1 MRIAALLLATAVA
14 GCGYPDVDWP
24 NRPAASPTPV
34 AAASCPSTGAALV
47 GQPLSDALTARAQAL
62 TGRTTLRVIG
72 PGDMVTKDCRE
83 DRLNISVDAER
94 RVTAIGCY

>member
-1 MRIAALLLATAVA
+1 MRIIAFLLATTVA

-24 NRPAASPTPV
+24 NRPGATPTPV
-34 AAASCPSTGAALV
+34 AAASCPMIAAALV

-72 PGDMVTKDCRE
+72 PGDMVTKDYRE
-83 DRLNISVDAER
+83 DRLNVGVDAKR